1 MSKVSF
7 ASDTAPLLHGSKGV
21 AINDSD
27 EDYQSSAL
35 IDPSGDVAEDIA
47 STETATKKD
56 IFLMICIN
64 FLSFV
69 CFAIVLP
76 SLWPFIQTFDE
87 PKSYVGWAV
96 AVNSGGTFI
105 FSPILGKWADW
116 RGVKEAIFLSL
127 IIMIGGNF
135 LYAVSMNVWVLMA
148 ARFIVGCAA
157 ANYAPAS
164 AYLSYATSEKD
175 RTLVMGL
182 NSAAGILGFV
192 LGPAIAAALAFLPEF
207 SVWEFKFDQVTSPGY
222 ASILLALFCMLFLP
236 TFKDIKKK
244 VPPVFVEAHPILYDE
259 GVEDVDLEERF
270 GTNVDSTLLNDV
282 VSASLQDGAQLTEG
296 DMAHSTMTANPLPSA
311 SVGSL
316 HSLRKLADPKSG
328 LPIMGILVCLYLQ
341 FIFYTAFTV
350 FETIGTPY
358 TQNVFGWSVT
368 ENGLLFA
375 GIGGACILALA
386 LLQFFALFMRD
397 RALLIGTELVMLAGF
412 GILISYPFDSNVD
425 LARFL
430 VGVALASIGFSAA
443 CALLIAIFSKI
454 LADQEQGLMMG
465 YLSTSGS
472 AARMVGPIGA
482 SYILDYVG
490 GSLVFLITA
499 ALLVTSLILTV
510 VCYTKLITKG
520 AADYKEVKTNTA
532 KKDLEKKI
540 RRKKREIRFAVE
552 EEKKSIV

>member
-7 ASDTAPLLHGSKGV
+7 AADQAPLLGSKG
-21 AINDSD
+21 AINADE
-27 EDYQSSAL
+27 EDYNSSKL
-35 IDPSGDVAEDIA
+35 IDPADSGVAEDIA
-47 STETATKKD
+47 STRTATKKD

-76 SLWPFIQTFDE
+76 SLWPFIETFDK
-87 PKSYVGWAV
+87 PYAFVGWAV

-105 FSPILGKWADW
+105 LSPILGKWADW
-116 RGVKEAIFLSL
+116 RGVKEAIFFSL
-127 IIMIGGNF
+127 LVMIGGNF
-135 LYAVSMNVWVLMA
+135 LYAISMNVWVLMV

-192 LGPAIAAALAFLPEF
+192 LGPAMAAGLAFLPDF
-207 SVWEFKFDQVTSPGY
+207 TIYDFIKFNQVTSPGY
-222 ASILLALFCMLFLP
+222 ASIALSLFCMLFLP
-236 TFKDIKKK
+236 TFQDIKKK
-244 VPPVFVEAHPILYDE
+244 D
-259 GVEDVDLEERF
+259 GV
-270 GTNVDSTLLNDV
+270 T
-282 VSASLQDGAQLTEG
+282 LTEG

-316 HSLRKLADPKSG
+316 HSLRKLTEPNSG
-328 LPIMGILVCLYLQ
+328 LPITGILVCLYLQ

-358 TQNVFGWSVT
+358 TQKVFGWSVT
-368 ENGLLFA
+368 ENGFLFA

-386 LLQFFALFMRD
+386 LLQFFALFLRD
-397 RALLIGTELVMLAGF
+397 RALLIGTEICMLAGF
-412 GILISYPFDSNVD
+412 GVLVNYPFDANVD
-425 LARFL
+425 LPRFL
-430 VGVALASIGFSAA
+430 IGVFFASVGFSAA

-454 LADQEQGLMMG
+454 LQDQEQGLMMG
-465 YLSTSGS
+465 YLSTAGS
-472 AARMVGPIGA
+472 AARMIGPVGA

-490 GSLVFLITA
+490 GSMVFLITVA
-499 ALLVTSLILTV
+499 MLITSLILTL

-520 AADYKEVKTNTA
+520 ATDFANESKAKESRKA
-532 KKDLEKKI
+532 ALKKQI
-540 RRKKREIRFAVE
+540 RKKKREIRFAVE
-552 EEKKSIV
+552 EDKAPKQSV